1 VLLLATRTERT
12 AAQAALVQSEAAR
25 TETLQLARH
34 RTVSVIALQCCARRW
49 AARRR
54 AARAASAARRRYT
67 AVALLQRMWRRA
79 QRRALRAQQAQL
91 ATWRH
96 VTPYATVQSARTV
109 VVAALAASLQQ
120 YSCRNPYAGGT
131 LWRLCRVLG
140 CDSDA
145 LPLLRAAGIGTVS
158 ELAHRS
164 DKDLQAAGLKELQGG
179 RGKVVPLS
187 GVRGA
192 AALRRALLLLA
203 APAVTL
209 TTVTAPAVTQLLAEC
224 SALRDHPLA
233 APGYP
238 TKDSAVRSS
247 FRAAYGDGYASREE
261 AVVAGLR
268 GTDVTAAQL
277 KRFFL
282 LHDTPGKAKEAL
294 GELQQEAQEEA
305 LAASHWDEWR
315 VTTALWHVTLA
326 ADKLP
331 SLLRLPQRELDSTG
345 GASTQQQQQQQ
356 QQRPAAQLIAEL
368 TELVYAVAKLPH
380 TRKLHTA
387 ALGATIATAAAAAQS
402 QIALLT
408 AAQQLLTQLAAG
420 AAAATGVQKALLR
433 KRRARAAAAAAHS
446 AALAKH
452 TASYMWGVTHDHVRA
467 EWTAARAA
475 EAAAAVVAADEARHR
490 AERARREA
498 AIAAAGVLRFG
509 WQYEFADSDD
519 VASDVS
525 GNAAATHYG
534 TVYRQYKR
542 VKRRRTSADA
552 VPVAAVATAAAV
564 AGGGSSGGVV
574 KSGRATAGV
583 SAFVVESVLV
593 GEADAKPLYSYEE
606 DVAASCIGK
615 YLCIYTYSLKWTSL
629 CRD

>member
-1 VLLLATRTERT
+1 VRGFVGRRRAIALLLATRSKRS
-12 AAQAALVQSEAAR
+12 AAQAALVQAETAR
-25 TETLQLARH
+25 TETLQVARH

-54 AARAASAARRRYT
+54 AAAAASAARRRHT
-67 AVALLQRMWRRA
+67 AAALLQRMWRRA
-79 QRRALRAQQAQL
+79 QKRAQRAQQAQL

-96 VTPYATVQSARTV
+96 VTPYATVQSPRTV

-120 YSCRNPYAGGT
+120 YSCSNPFSGGT
-131 LWRLCRVLG
+131 LWRLCRALG

-158 ELAHRS
+158 ELALRT

-179 RGKVVPLS
+179 GRGKAAVPLS

-203 APAVTL
+203 APAPAAVTA
-209 TTVTAPAVTQLLAEC
+209 TTVTSPAVAQLLADC
-224 SALRDHPLA
+224 TALQDHPLA
-233 APGYP
+233 ALGYP
-238 TKDSAVRSS
+238 TKAGAVRSA

-261 AVVAGLR
+261 VVVAGLR
-268 GTDVTAAQL
+268 GADVTGAQL

-282 LHDTPGKAKEAL
+282 LHETPGKAKEAL
-294 GELQQEAQEEA
+294 GELQQELQVEA
-305 LAASHWDEWR
+305 DVASHWDERR

-326 ADKLP
+326 ADRLRG
-331 SLLRLPQRELDSTG
+331 LLRLPQRELASSG
-345 GASTQQQQQQQ
+345 SSSSASTQQQQ
-356 QQRPAAQLIAEL
+356 PAAQLIAQL
-368 TELVYAVAKLPH
+368 TELVHAAAKLPH
-380 TRKLHTA
+380 THKVHTA
-387 ALGATIATAAAAAQS
+387 ARGTTTSTAAAAMQA

-408 AAQQLLTQLAAG
+408 AAQQLLVRLAAG
-420 AAAATGVQKALLR
+420 STAATGVQKALRR
-433 KRRARAAAAAAHS
+433 KRAARAAAAAAHV
-446 AALAKH
+446 AALTRH
-452 TASYMWGVTHDHVRA
+452 TAAYMWEVTHDHVRA

-475 EAAAAVVAADEARHR
+475 EAAAAAVAAEEARHR

-498 AIAAAGVLRFG
+498 AIAAAGALRFG
-509 WQYEFADSDD
+509 WQYEFADSDE

-525 GNAAATHYG
+525 GDVSPTNLG

-542 VKRRRTSADA
+542 VRRRRTSTEA
-552 VPVAAVATAAAV
+552 VPVAAAASNSSA
-564 AGGGSSGGVV
+564 SGGVG
-574 KSGRATAGV
+574 KGSRAGAAASG
-583 SAFVVESVLV
+583 FVVESVLM

-615 YLCIYTYSLKWTSL
+615 
-629 CRD
+629 